1 MIALFGFLFIIATG
15 IVRALLTKNKV
26 AIYLSIASL
35 FLLSSCMTTGR
46 IARNCDK
53 FSKVCALPVQTFVE
67 YRDTVITLDPI
78 PVQLPQSDINV
89 SLSIMQKDGK
99 LSLPRQQFRQGL
111 IQLDVEVKDG
121 QLLVNA
127 ALTDSTILVKPDP
140 VVIHDAI
147 KEEQQTKIIREK
159 YTPKTYR
166 FAFWIVLAEI
176 AVLLFVA
183 AQKITKLNFIQI
195 ALSFTKKLFS

>member
-1 MIALFGFLFIIATG
+1 MIALIGFLFIIATG
-15 IVRALLTKNKV
+15 IIRALLTKNKV
-26 AIYLSIASL
+26 AIYVSIAAL
-35 FLLSSCMTTGR
+35 FLLSSCLTTGR

-53 FSKVCALPVQTFVE
+53 FTEVCALPLQTFIE
-67 YRDTVITLDPI
+67 YRDTVITLEPI
-78 PVQLPQSDINV
+78 PVKLPESNIAIDLIL
-89 SLSIMQKDGK
+89 LSGSKVT
-99 LSLPRQQFRQGL
+99 LPKQHFRQGL

-127 ALTDSTILVKPDP
+127 SLTDSTILVKPAP

-147 KEEQQTKIIREK
+147 KEEQQTNIIREK
-159 YTPKTYR
+159 YIPKTYR
-166 FAFWIVLAEI
+166 YAFWIALTEI

-195 ALSFTKKLFS
+195 ALSAVKKLF